1 MKRRWTIALRCL
13 PLCLLA
19 VVLWREKPWTV
30 ALSATAPW
38 AVTASI
44 LLNLAVFLP
53 LKAARWRVALIEPP
67 PYRQVLA
74 ATIEGLLASIA
85 IGFGSGDMVRSAR
98 LRRPGGLPEANQIA
112 VDYASS
118 LAERGAEVFAL
129 GILVFAAA
137 LVTDLGALAL
147 ALSGLAVA
155 GYLAVLAVVFALIAT
170 ACGSSNPLGG
180 GEISGDL
187 KSIKVGSADF
197 TESKI
202 IAELYAQALEANGFT
217 VTRQFGIG
225 SRETYIPAVQDH
237 SIDLIP
243 EYTGNLLQ
251 YFDKETP
258 ATTPDAVLLG
268 LLKTLPGDLSILYPS
283 PAEDKDTLA
292 VTGATAQRL
301 NLKSIADLATHSAEV
316 KVGAPS
322 EFQTRVTGLVGLKD
336 KYGLDIAPANFI
348 AISDGGG
355 PATVKALT
363 GNTVTSANIFSTSP
377 SIEQNK
383 LVVLEDP
390 KNVFLAANVVPL
402 VASQKMSNELK
413 SVLDAVSAK
422 LTTEALIDLNTSV
435 EGNKGIDPDEAAEK
449 WIKDNGFDKPV
460 QK

>member
-1 MKRRWTIALRCL
+1 MSRGMSKTRRWNLAI
-13 PLCLLA
+13 LA
-19 VVLWREKPWTV
+19 VIL
-30 ALSATAPW
+30 AL
-38 AVTASI
+38 
-44 LLNLAVFLP
+44 
-53 LKAARWRVALIEPP
+53 
-67 PYRQVLA
+67 
-74 ATIEGLLASIA
+74 
-85 IGFGSGDMVRSAR
+85 
-98 LRRPGGLPEANQIA
+98 
-112 VDYASS
+112 
-118 LAERGAEVFAL
+118 
-129 GILVFAAA
+129 FAA
-137 LVTDLGALAL
+137 
-147 ALSGLAVA
+147 
-155 GYLAVLAVVFALIAT
+155 

-217 VTRQFGIG
+217 ITRQFGIG

-251 YFDKETP
+251 YFDKETT
-258 ATTPDAVLLG
+258 ATTSDAVLIG
-268 LLKTLPGDLSILYPS
+268 LLKALPGDLSILYPS

-292 VTGATAQRL
+292 VTKETAQRL
-301 NLKSIADLATHSAEV
+301 NLKSIADLAKDSAQV

-336 KYGLDIAPANFI
+336 KYGLDIAPVNFI

-363 GNTVTSANIFSTSP
+363 DNTVTAANIFSTSP
-377 SIEQNK
+377 SIEQSN
-383 LVVLEDP
+383 LVPLEDP

-402 VASQKMSNELK
+402 VASQKMSNDLK
-413 SVLDAVSAK
+413 TVLDAVSAK
-422 LTTEALIDLNTSV
+422 LTTEGLIELNTAV
-435 EGNKGIDPDEAAEK
+435 EGNQGVDPDEAAAK
-449 WIKDNGFDKPV
+449 WIKDNGFDKPL